1 VDYQC
6 PLPATMIPQILAGSV
21 KGIAVTGRERLPQL
35 PDLATAA
42 EQGLPGFDVES
53 WYGFF
58 MPKGVPD
65 AIVRR
70 LNAATS
76 ETMNTPSVQRRLQAI
91 SATLVAPERRS
102 PEYLRKFV
110 ADEAE
115 RWAAPIRAAG
125 LSLE

>member
-1 VDYQC
+1 
-6 PLPATMIPQILAGSV
+6 MIPQILAGNV
-21 KGIAVTGRERLPQL
+21 KGIAVTGKERLPLL
-35 PDLATAA
+35 PDLATVA
-42 EQGLPGFDVES
+42 EQGFPGFEVES

-70 LNAATS
+70 LNAATN
-76 ETMNTPSVQRRLQAI
+76 ETMNTPAVQRRLQAI

-110 ADEAE
+110 AAE
-115 RWAAPIRAAG
+115 VKRWAVPIRAAG